1 MKSLLMKE
9 FKLAASPLAYIFLS
23 GALMTMLP
31 GYPILM
37 SAFFVCFGI
46 FHSFQNGREVN
57 DVLYTALLPVRK
69 SDFVKAQYAFTC
81 IIQLCGFALC
91 AALTAIRMTALS
103 TATPYVSNALMNA
116 TPVYLAFVLLI
127 FAAFNWLFVGGF
139 FKTAYKIG
147 IPFLSFGIVTL
158 LLTALAETLPHL
170 PGLAFLHDPAGER
183 LGLQSAILAGAFVIY
198 AALTALALKKA
209 EKRFEAIDL

>member
-69 SDFVKAQYAFTC
+69 SDFVKAKYAFTC

-139 FKTAYKIG
+139 FRTAYKIG
-147 IPFLSFGIVTL
+147 IPFLSFGIATL
-158 LLTALAETLPHL
+158 LLVALAETLPHL
-170 PGLAFLHDPAGER
+170 PGLTFLHNPAGER
-183 LGLQSAILAGAFVIY
+183 LGLQCALLAA
-198 AALTALALKKA
+198 AALLYAVVTSLSCRTAVR
-209 EKRFEAIDL
+209 RFEGIDL